1 MLTPFLKVETPTTFK
16 DHPNT
21 FSALLYTQINKCN
34 LNCYQ
39 CHNRRHFKGEEE
51 FLKEEELKEK
61 LSMLKLLGVELI
73 IISGGEPTLEGNLE
87 KGLEVIKRENFPV
100 RLDTNGTNPEK
111 IKKLIKEGLIDGV
124 ALDLKIPLKS
134 EYTPSELKRF
144 KRILFS
150 SESLEDSKIY
160 EYSNKVKLTLNLMK
174 EHTLPY
180 NILRTVKYPFLNED
194 EIEKIKGE
202 VKPLPCPYQVN
213 PFYSVEEA

>member
-1 MLTPFLKVETPTTFK
+1 MLTPFLKVGTPTTFK

-39 CHNRRHFKGEEE
+39 CHNRRHFKGEEK

-73 IISGGEPTLEGNLE
+73 IVSGGEPTLEENLE
-87 KGLEVIKRENFPV
+87 KGLEIIKRENFPI
-100 RLDTNGTNPEK
+100 RLDTNGTNPKKVE
-111 IKKLIKEGLIDGV
+111 KLIKEGLIDGI

-150 SESLEDSKIY
+150 SESLDDLKVY
-160 EYSNKVKLTLNLMK
+160 EYANKLKLTLSLIK
-174 EHTLPY
+174 EYTLPY
-180 NILRTVKYPFLNED
+180 NILRTVKYPLLKEE
-194 EIEKIKGE
+194 EIEGIKRG
-202 VKPLPCPYQVN
+202 VKSLPCPYQVN
-213 PFYSVEEA
+213 PFYSVEEP